1 MKYFSKCKTAEDV
14 KATFK
19 DLAKRLHPDCG
30 GDAEE
35 FKKMMNDY
43 REAFNRWKNTHE
55 TAAGETYEKE
65 TTETPEEFA
74 EIINKI
80 IYFAGCK
87 IEIIGSWI
95 WISGNTAT
103 YHEELKAAGF
113 WYSKNKKAWYFTGE
127 TGRNKKRRGRY
138 TMDQLRYKWGTEE
151 VRTENPKSLKEPE
164 KTK

>member
-1 MKYFSKCKTAEDV
+1 MKYFTNCKTAEDV

-19 DLAKRLHPDCG
+19 DLAKKLHPDCG

-35 FKKMMNDY
+35 FKKMMAEY
-43 REAFNRWKNTHE
+43 KEVFNRLKNIHT

-80 IYFAGCK
+80 IHFAGCK

-103 YHEELKAAGF
+103 YHEELKACGF
-113 WYSKNKKAWYFTGE
+113 WWSRSKKAWYFNGE
-127 TGRNKKRRGRY
+127 TERKYKRRGHY
-138 TMDQLRYKWGTEE
+138 SMNGLREKWGTEE
-151 VRTENPKSLKEPE
+151 VKTEEQKKLA
-164 KTK
+164 

>member
-35 FKKMMNDY
+35 FKKMMNEY
-43 REAFNRWKNTHE
+43 TEAFNRLKNTHE
-55 TAAGETYEKE
+55 NAAGETYEKE

-80 IYFAGCK
+80 IHFADCK
-87 IEIIGSWI
+87 IEIIGSWV
-95 WISGNTAT
+95 WISGNTAI
-103 YHEELKAAGF
+103 YHEELKTAGF
-113 WYSKNKKAWYFTGE
+113 WWSKNKKAWYFTGE
-127 TGRNKKRRGRY
+127 TERKNKRRGRY
-138 TMDQLRYKWGTEE
+138 TMNQLRNKWGSEEIKTEDQ
-151 VRTENPKSLKEPE
+151 KKLA
-164 KTK
+164 